1 MGFLWHNRCDVTLF
15 LVLFVCREAWT
26 TGSFDSF
33 EGIFGNV
40 DLLFLCN
47 EWKKNQLLNR
57 CKRLIW
63 KSRCHYYYYKASALN
78 NFSQFYPELVRNEVE
93 IISRNH
99 KFAIHIAF
107 VIWWIIG
114 KIMRNV
120 SSHFTFNFIFT
131 YSHGNN
137 GGFCYNLKTDTFLF
151 SFFVQTKSASNTKN
165 K

>member
-15 LVLFVCREAWT
+15 FGFVCVSWSLNN
-26 TGSFDSF
+26 GFVWF
-33 EGIFGNV
+33 IWG
-40 DLLFLCN
+40 DLRQRWLIVPWQRV
-47 EWKKNQLLNR
+47 EKNQLLNR

-120 SSHFTFNFIFT
+120 SSHFTFNFIFS

-151 SFFVQTKSASNTKN
+151 SFFEQTKSASNTKN

>member
-1 MGFLWHNRCDVTLF
+1 M
-15 LVLFVCREAWT
+15 E
-26 TGSFDSF
+26 
-33 EGIFGNV
+33 
-40 DLLFLCN
+40 
-47 EWKKNQLLNR
+47 KNQLLNR

-151 SFFVQTKSASNTKN
+151 SFFCADQKCKQHEKQISWTYVNSKQQHILCHKEPFYSIRFICFQLASTHHTHTPSPWLLTK
-165 K
+165 